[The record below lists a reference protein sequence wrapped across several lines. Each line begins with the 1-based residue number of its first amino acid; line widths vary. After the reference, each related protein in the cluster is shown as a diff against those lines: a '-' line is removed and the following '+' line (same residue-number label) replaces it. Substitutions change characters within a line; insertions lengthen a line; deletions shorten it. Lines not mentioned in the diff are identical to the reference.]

1 MDIHPVNVLLEH
13 SSSSAIRESL
23 VSSKPRPRNR
33 RTSWRFRSFLVVL
46 GARSLSNMI
55 DFNAGDG
62 ESLIHCD
69 KMTTGGSGGVSV
81 GTPTRFSFSQ
91 LHSSK
96 VTRTTGI
103 EDGEYL

>member
-1 MDIHPVNVLLEH
+1 MKVLLEH
-13 SSSSAIRESL
+13 FELLFGVLSIPFCS
-23 VSSKPRPRNR
+23 RPRNR
-33 RTSWRFRSFLVVL
+33 RTSWRFCSFLVVL

-69 KMTTGGSGGVSV
+69 NMTTGGSGGVSV
-81 GTPTRFSFSQ
+81 GTPTRFSLSQ
-91 LHSSK
+91 SHSSK